1 MSLIYKSLKFVGGAE
16 SGTSRIK
23 IGNLIPERPVIR
35 VLLQSHYLHCV
46 VSERDYMRQYI
57 FSKIGKIGNLLLL
70 GGHSYMRLVNQR
82 SCAKSFEFIPP
93 SVLFVGVLNH
103 RGKEFSI
110 FILNATS
117 GINRKPLSRPA
128 VPLHIPFEK
137 SPWINQFF
145 REAQL
150 PVAVSDTK
158 HEIILMP
165 FPSVK
170 ISYHIYCGSIRC
182 PFTKT
187 PFTALKVYSVKKVII
202 ESC

>member
-1 MSLIYKSLKFVGGAE
+1 
-16 SGTSRIK
+16 
-23 IGNLIPERPVIR
+23 
-35 VLLQSHYLHCV
+35 
-46 VSERDYMRQYI
+46 MRQYI

-117 GINRKPLSRPA
+117 GINRQPLSRPA

-150 PVAVSDTK
+150 PVAVSDTF
-158 HEIILMP
+158 HVNVPMP
-165 FPSVK
+165 FE
-170 ISYHIYCGSIRC
+170 IYTLSLHV
-182 PFTKT
+182 
-187 PFTALKVYSVKKVII
+187 ALPITGYP
-202 ESC
+202 